1 MTIKEL
7 SEKCGISEQSLR
19 AWCKKNNVPKTIIE
33 GNERKATK
41 PSYVITNELET
52 EILDYYGCLEKKETQ
67 ATKEKKAK
75 IEVKEDWQENE
86 SIVKKIVPTE

>member
-41 PSYVITNELET
+41 EKIHLNKAYRQNRLFMLE
-52 EILDYYGCLEKKETQ
+52 Q
-67 ATKEKKAK
+67 
-75 IEVKEDWQENE
+75 
-86 SIVKKIVPTE
+86 